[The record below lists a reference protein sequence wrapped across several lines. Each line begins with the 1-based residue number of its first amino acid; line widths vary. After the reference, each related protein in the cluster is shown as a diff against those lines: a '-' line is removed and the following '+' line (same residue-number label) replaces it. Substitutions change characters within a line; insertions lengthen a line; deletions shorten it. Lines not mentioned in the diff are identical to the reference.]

1 MAGLRELPWD
11 DFVKATGSE
20 PREICVKN
28 NGRRYACLDVP
39 YWDPEKKKPMH
50 RRKTIG
56 YYDDSGN
63 MILTGSADDT
73 RPRTMPKKETYA
85 QIYEIGRSLL
95 FDGISSKIGLGE
107 TVEKVFGKDA
117 EAIMTCAYYLAG
129 HSDALCHCEQ
139 WSAGSETPF
148 GGRLADQRISEL
160 LQRIDF
166 DRRCR
171 FFNEWKDILGDDDN
185 YALDITSVSSYSELV
200 EIVRAGYNRDKED
213 LEQINIALL
222 IGSKSRMPAYFSILP
237 GNINDKTSLKRF
249 LHAVRAFGYKKF
261 SLVTDK
267 GFYTKDNIDE
277 MYRLRQRFVTSIEN
291 RISIAR
297 DAIDGARGT
306 IERFDNYYD
315 DGASKVYCQSSSIAW
330 ACKDGSRHRCH
341 VHVYFDPQKKE
352 DDVSHFLEKLDTV
365 RKGVIEGDEAFA
377 GSPMARTYLSVSK
390 PRGKVKVAANQEL
403 IDRKNEYSGFLVI
416 LSNHVKDAREALRIY
431 RDKETAE
438 SAFDDMKNG
447 SDFGRLRV
455 RTESAVE
462 SKAFL
467 VFLSLII
474 RLRMS
479 DVMLADPSLRSKSR
493 EEVIKEM
500 AILRKSVIGGSTLY
514 SERTRLQKQVIKAF
528 GIDVPF
534 EDEVI

>member
-1 MAGLRELPWD
+1 
-11 DFVKATGSE
+11 
-20 PREICVKN
+20 
-28 NGRRYACLDVP
+28 
-39 YWDPEKKKPMH
+39 
-50 RRKTIG
+50 
-56 YYDDSGN
+56 
-63 MILTGSADDT
+63 
-73 RPRTMPKKETYA
+73 MPKKETYA

-107 TVEKVFGKDA
+107 TVEKVFEKDA

-166 DRRCR
+166 DHRCR

-185 YALDITSVSSYSELV
+185 YALDITSVSSYSELI

-249 LHAVRAFGYKKF
+249 LHTVKAFGFKKF

-330 ACKDGSRHRCH
+330 ACKDGSRHRCY

-377 GSPMARTYLSVSK
+377 SFPMVKTYLSMSK
-390 PRGKVKVAANQEL
+390 PRGRVKVAANQEL
-403 IDRKNEYSGFLVI
+403 IDQKNAYSGFLVI

-500 AILRKSVIGGSTLY
+500 AILRKSVIGGSTMY
-514 SERTRLQKQVIKAF
+514 NERTKLQKQVIKAF
-528 GIDVPF
+528 GIDAPF